1 MSSVAEK
8 DRICA
13 GYTKSDYIIGG
24 EMEGS
29 ALYQFAN
36 SENVPG
42 VVIRGICD
50 WGVSKNDIYPED
62 PKKEERFKDSLQA

>member
-1 MSSVAEK
+1 
-8 DRICA
+8 
-13 GYTKSDYIIGG
+13 
-24 EMEGS
+24 MEGS
-29 ALYQFAN
+29 ARYQFAN

-42 VVIRGICD
+42 VVIKGICD